1 MTVERDLIMAA
12 ARLARTAPINWDQF
26 LAAVQAYSSQ
36 QITNCIQSP
45 LDQLPVSQGRAQA
58 TARLYG
64 ILAEC
69 VSSADKI
76 EGKRK

>member
-1 MTVERDLIMAA
+1 MSVETDLTMAA
-12 ARLARTAPINWDQF
+12 ARMARQSPANWDAF

-36 QITNCIQSP
+36 QITYCIQST

-64 ILAEC
+64 ILADC
-69 VSSADKI
+69 IQSADKL

>member
-1 MTVERDLIMAA
+1 MTVETELTLAA
-12 ARLARTAPINWDQF
+12 ARIARSSPDAWDRF

-45 LDQLPVSQGRAQA
+45 LDQLPVNQGRAQA

-64 ILAEC
+64 LMAEC
-69 VSSADKI
+69 LQGADKI

>member
-1 MTVERDLIMAA
+1 MTVEADLTLAA
-12 ARLARTAPINWDQF
+12 ARIARTSPDAWNQF
-26 LAAVQAYSSQ
+26 LAAAQAYSSQ

-45 LDQLPVSQGRAQA
+45 LDQLPVAQGRAQA

-64 ILAEC
+64 LLAEC
-69 VSSADKI
+69 IQGADKI